1 MKPLESAVSIG
12 IKTSPNAVSWPA
24 LDELWAA
31 AGESDTYRAIWVADH
46 LTDAGIPR
54 GGASWEAMTAVAALA
69 HRVPGMWI
77 GIGVLSN
84 TFRHPAV
91 LAKQATVLDHATGGR
106 FILGIGAGWHEGEHE
121 AFGIPLPPLPE
132 RFDRFESSLRVLQAL
147 FSDAAR
153 QAPGVTLDDPYS
165 PLRDATNEP
174 PPLRPGGPPIFH
186 GGQKRRGLALAG
198 RYGHGWVIP
207 MSHSGDLAYWH
218 ERRDAIR
225 QATEA
230 AGRNFD
236 REFVMTG
243 QVACGTTAADRAAAL
258 ERAIALARNGAG
270 HLVLGMA
277 AGLGPDGLATITNEV
292 AEPLRAAI

>member
-1 MKPLESAVSIG
+1 MPRTAPAKPSRDAVKPLESAVSIG

-91 LAKQATVLDHATGGR
+91 LAKQATVLDLATGGR

-147 FSDAAR
+147 FS
-153 QAPGVTLDDPYS
+153 
-165 PLRDATNEP
+165 
-174 PPLRPGGPPIFH
+174 
-186 GGQKRRGLALAG
+186 
-198 RYGHGWVIP
+198 
-207 MSHSGDLAYWH
+207 
-218 ERRDAIR
+218 
-225 QATEA
+225 
-230 AGRNFD
+230 
-236 REFVMTG
+236 
-243 QVACGTTAADRAAAL
+243 AAASPN
-258 ERAIALARNGAG
+258 RA
-270 HLVLGMA
+270 
-277 AGLGPDGLATITNEV
+277 T
-292 AEPLRAAI
+292 